1 MSRGEIYYAD
11 MSEYIGCEHGGERPV
26 LVIQNNIGNKHSPT
40 TIVALITAAH
50 KHDLPTHVVV
60 TNHDCNLPKKSIIML
75 EQLKVIDKKRLK
87 KFVCY
92 LSSSKMA
99 EVDIALSISVGLHQ
113 NYKQEVRA

>member
-1 MSRGEIYYAD
+1 
-11 MSEYIGCEHGGERPV
+11 
-26 LVIQNNIGNKHSPT
+26 
-40 TIVALITAAH
+40 
-50 KHDLPTHVVV
+50 
-60 TNHDCNLPKKSIIML
+60 ML
-75 EQLKVIDKKRLK
+75 EQLKVVDKKRLK